1 MPALPPPTLIVRQIG
16 ELLTMSADRAVQGAS
31 GSLGLVRDAVIAARG
46 ERIIFAGPAAQF
58 DRIAFQVSDTPPV
71 VIDAGGGVV
80 TPGLIDAHTHLVF
93 AGDRAEEFQQR
104 HAGASYEAIQARGG
118 GIAGT
123 MRATR
128 AAGFGDLVALA
139 RQRLRS
145 MRAHGT
151 TTVEAKTG
159 YGLDRATEDRLLTV
173 AAHCAW
179 EPDLPRVVPTFLGA
193 HVVPPE
199 YRADRAA
206 YVTRVRDEWLPAFA
220 GRARFCDVFCE
231 RSAFSLDETRSIL
244 HAARRLGYGLKLH
257 AEQLSRTG
265 GAELAAEL
273 GATSADHL
281 DHASAADLDH
291 LAAAGVVGVLLPGC
305 SLTLNAPYP
314 DARRLLAHGVRVAL
328 ATDFNPGT
336 CYCENLQMMVALAI
350 AHMGMTLPEALL
362 AVTRHAAAALAL
374 DDCGAIAPGLRCDL
388 ALWDISRHNQ
398 IGYHFGVNLVAG
410 VVIGGL
416 PSPSLMGSRVPI
428 GFPCSDGM
436 ERREG

>member
-1 MPALPPPTLIVRQIG
+1 MPALPPPTLIVRNIG
-16 ELLTMSADRAVQGAS
+16 ELLTMGADRGVPAAS
-31 GSLGLVRDAVIAARG
+31 GPLGIVRAAVVAARG
-46 ERIIFAGPAAQF
+46 AQIIFAGPAAEFEQLTC
-58 DRIAFQVSDTPPV
+58 APSDVPATI
-71 VIDAGGGVV
+71 IDAGGGVV

-93 AGDRAEEFQQR
+93 AGDRAGEFQQR
-104 HAGASYEAIQARGG
+104 HAGASYASVQAQGG

-128 AAGFGDLVALA
+128 AAGYGDLVALA

-159 YGLDRATEDRLLTV
+159 YGLDRATEDRLLAV
-173 AAHCAW
+173 AAHFAW
-179 EPDLPRVVPTFLGA
+179 EPELPRVVPTFLGA

-199 YRADRAA
+199 DQADRAA
-206 YVTRVRDEWLPAFA
+206 YVARVRDDWLPAFA

-231 RSAFSLDETRSIL
+231 QNAFTLAETRSIL
-244 HAARRLGYGLKLH
+244 QTARRLGYGLKLH

-265 GAELAAEL
+265 GAALAAEL

-281 DHASAADLDH
+281 DHASDADLDH

-305 SLTLNAPYP
+305 AFTLNAPYP
-314 DARRLLAHGVRVAL
+314 AARRLLAHGVRVAL

-336 CYCENLQMMVALAI
+336 CYCENLQMMVALAV

-374 DDCGAIAPGLRCDL
+374 DDCGTVAPGLRCDL
-388 ALWDISRHNQ
+388 ALWNIPRHDQ

-410 VVIGGL
+410 VVIGGQ
-416 PSPSLMGSRVPI
+416 PMIS
-428 GFPCSDGM
+428 
-436 ERREG
+436 